1 MIKALAKMKKVPQA
15 DTSAGEKKLGMGEH
29 LLAMRQMVVII
40 AAAIFVC
47 FFLVFYLFS
56 QPLVD
61 FILQPVAQRGVSVI
75 ATKVSESLMMR
86 MKTCLVASLVICMPV
101 IIWQIWG
108 FVGPALYP
116 DEKKM
121 AGALFLIMVLMFIIG
136 VAFAYLTVFP
146 MAIDLFYEASEGVA
160 IPMWSVEGYF
170 NFVLSFVLPFGL
182 MFELPVV
189 VYILARK
196 GKVTA
201 AALAKNRRYFILG
214 AAVVA
219 AILTPPDV
227 VSQILLLLPLLLL
240 YEVSVL
246 IARFVNQQVNIE
258 EPI

>member
-1 MIKALAKMKKVPQA
+1 MVKLNKSAKADKAT
-15 DTSAGEKKLGMGEH
+15 DGKKLGIGEH
-29 LLAMRQMVVII
+29 LLAMRRMVVII
-40 AAAIFVC
+40 AGAVFIC
-47 FFLVFYLFS
+47 FFLVYYLLS

-61 FILQPVAQRGVSVI
+61 FILLPVSQRGIAVI
-75 ATKVSESLMMR
+75 ATKVAESLMMR
-86 MKTCLVASLVICMPV
+86 MKTCLVASIVICVPV

-121 AGALFLIMVLMFIIG
+121 VRVLFFLMVLMFLIG
-136 VAFAYLTVFP
+136 VVFAYLTVFP
-146 MAIDLFYEASEGVA
+146 MAIDLFYEASQGVA
-160 IPMWSVEGYF
+160 IPMWSVEGFF

-189 VYILARK
+189 IYILARK

-201 AALAKNRRYFILG
+201 KTLAKNRKYFILS

-227 VSQILLLLPLLLL
+227 VSQVLLLLPLLIL

-246 IARFVNQQVNIE
+246 IARLAKQQVIAD
-258 EPI
+258 EPVI